1 MSRLFGLITKEKVD
15 VSFLLLKEGVARDKV
30 LLKIKSGFGLG
41 WYEDMSVKTVKL
53 PLPVEGGKEFWQ
65 IGETI
70 HSNIIIFHIRE
81 KTVGEERKY
90 NTHPFSYKNFM
101 FAHIGTINN
110 WKDLENKLTDEWR
123 KQIKGETDSER
134 YFMLIM
140 QYWDDDEPE
149 RGISRA
155 IKEVK
160 KVSSYSSLNF
170 LLTDGKKLYAYRSGE
185 LSLFYLKTIPED
197 DICCTSVS
205 SNLAIRSRGLKG
217 REAVIVSAEKLSHEG
232 WELLKQDELLIVDE
246 NLKISAKIL

>member
-15 VSFLLLKEGVARDKV
+15 VSFLLLKEGIARDKIV
-30 LLKIKSGFGLG
+30 LKIKSGFGMG
-41 WYEDMSVKTVKL
+41 WYEDASVKMVKL
-53 PLPVEGGKEFWQ
+53 PLPVEREEEFWQ

-81 KTVGEERKY
+81 RTVGEEKEY

-110 WKDLENKLTDEWR
+110 WKELENKLADEWR
-123 KQIKGETDSER
+123 ERIKGETDSER

-140 QYWDDDEPE
+140 QYWDANEPE

-155 IKEVK
+155 VKEVK
-160 KVSSYSSLNF
+160 EISSYSSLNF

-185 LSLFYLKTIPED
+185 LPLFYLKTVPED

-217 REAVIVSAEKLSHEG
+217 RKAVIIAAEKLSHES
-232 WELLKQDELLIVDE
+232 WEILKQEQLLIINE